1 MKEKETYI
9 LMNGDTPC
17 LSFPKDFKTY
27 TVLNNEMLPY
37 ALKDCIDRVS
47 PIRGLFM
54 LQDYLSERVLDPGR
68 ENAKAILNI
77 TNLPQS
83 SEISDRLRIV
93 FTCRGLKMEDNFWL
107 KQNQENLSFSDVCL
121 RTRPISEKSFEV
133 AICGYHILAKREEL
147 IADLAT
153 GGKSAK
159 FWNHDQGKLYLW
171 KLEEDYGPDAYMR
184 ERVSKIVQKAGGN
197 AITYKLRKRAGKSF
211 SVAECFTSDKV
222 SLVKASELEDYF
234 KNNADINNGRTL
246 MEYIDEN
253 WKKEFANMVVV
264 DYVFSNSRRYTDQF
278 GFFVDNDTQE
288 LTFAPLYNFGYALFE
303 SFLYEE
309 LELCDLDKE
318 TYCATGTPFLQT
330 LQKYAPYATVNFER
344 VQVLTKLCQTRW
356 KKVKEIKLPIYIYS
370 ENESEEEDYGSSL

>member
-107 KQNQENLSFSDVCL
+107 KQNQENLSFS
-121 RTRPISEKSFEV
+121 S
-133 AICGYHILAKREEL
+133 
-147 IADLAT
+147 
-153 GGKSAK
+153 
-159 FWNHDQGKLYLW
+159 
-171 KLEEDYGPDAYMR
+171 
-184 ERVSKIVQKAGGN
+184 
-197 AITYKLRKRAGKSF
+197 
-211 SVAECFTSDKV
+211 
-222 SLVKASELEDYF
+222 
-234 KNNADINNGRTL
+234 
-246 MEYIDEN
+246 
-253 WKKEFANMVVV
+253 
-264 DYVFSNSRRYTDQF
+264 
-278 GFFVDNDTQE
+278 
-288 LTFAPLYNFGYALFE
+288 
-303 SFLYEE
+303 
-309 LELCDLDKE
+309 
-318 TYCATGTPFLQT
+318 
-330 LQKYAPYATVNFER
+330 
-344 VQVLTKLCQTRW
+344 
-356 KKVKEIKLPIYIYS
+356 
-370 ENESEEEDYGSSL
+370 

>member
-1 MKEKETYI
+1 
-9 LMNGDTPC
+9 
-17 LSFPKDFKTY
+17 
-27 TVLNNEMLPY
+27 
-37 ALKDCIDRVS
+37 
-47 PIRGLFM
+47 
-54 LQDYLSERVLDPGR
+54 
-68 ENAKAILNI
+68 
-77 TNLPQS
+77 
-83 SEISDRLRIV
+83 
-93 FTCRGLKMEDNFWL
+93 
-107 KQNQENLSFSDVCL
+107 
-121 RTRPISEKSFEV
+121 
-133 AICGYHILAKREEL
+133 
-147 IADLAT
+147 
-153 GGKSAK
+153 
-159 FWNHDQGKLYLW
+159 
-171 KLEEDYGPDAYMR
+171 
-184 ERVSKIVQKAGGN
+184 
-197 AITYKLRKRAGKSF
+197 
-211 SVAECFTSDKV
+211 
-222 SLVKASELEDYF
+222 
-234 KNNADINNGRTL
+234 

-330 LQKYAPYATVNFER
+330 LQKYVPYATVNFER